1 MRCAHCQTSLGYLS
15 GGEDH
20 YTQVQKGN
28 IFGQRGVDL
37 YRTDRPAYGENGT
50 YGAYIYNAE
59 LQRIIANNSV
69 TERGA
74 AAAAGKPLFIYC
86 ALQDQHAPEQVTP
99 EFQSLFNSS
108 YTESYAI
115 YNGMGSAADSVFGN
129 ATRALK
135 QHGLW
140 ENTLVVMSSDN
151 VSIISASAVRGLGIT
166 SLVR

>member
-1 MRCAHCQTSLGYLS
+1 M
-15 GGEDH
+15 
-20 YTQVQKGN
+20 
-28 IFGQRGVDL
+28 DL